1 MKVESIEIRKVLLT
15 NGKFG
20 LEVEINGK
28 YKGIAPI
35 GTSRGKHEAKILE
48 LERVINKFHIIK
60 RHFKNQKFEDIS
72 DVDDTL
78 KIIDGTE
85 DFSFIGSNLSLAISY
100 AFLNFFAG
108 EEGLEVY
115 QYLSDLFKVKPKIPK
130 PVCNMA
136 GGWRGQT
143 NFQEF
148 LVLPREQ
155 ESIVKTL
162 QSVSNIYY
170 KLADEFRKKDPTF
183 SFARNLESG
192 WVTKLDEE
200 TILEILDSIAK
211 EQDMLIGLDVAAS
224 NIWKED
230 EKIYSYSNKKLSK
243 IEQLEYIQELAKKFR
258 IHYIEDPFEQED
270 FISHSIL
277 TKNLTGK
284 LVVGDD
290 LYTTNLKR
298 LKYGIEMKATNAC
311 IVKPNQ
317 IGTVSD
323 AAQFLLEAK
332 KHNMKTIVSHRSVET
347 DDAIVAHI
355 AVGLAS
361 DYVKFGFAGERIV
374 KINELIRLEEKLL

>member
-48 LERVINKFHIIK
+48 LERAINKFHIIK
-60 RHFKNQKFEDIS
+60 RHFKNQKFEDIN

-85 DFSFIGSNLSLAISY
+85 DFSFIGSNISLAISY
-100 AFLNFFAG
+100 AFLNFFAR
-108 EEGLEVY
+108 EEGLEPY
-115 QYLSDLFKVKPKIPK
+115 QYLADLFKTKPTIPK

-136 GGWRGQT
+136 GGWKGQT

-155 ESIVKTL
+155 ESIVETL

-170 KLADEFRKKDPTF
+170 KLADELRKKDPTF

-192 WVTKLDEE
+192 WITKLDEE
-200 TILEILDSIAK
+200 TILEILDNIAK
-211 EQDMLIGLDVAAS
+211 EQDMLIGIDVAAS

-277 TKNLTGK
+277 TKKLTGK
-284 LVVGDD
+284 LIVGDD
-290 LYTTNLKR
+290 LYTTNIKR

-323 AAQFLLEAK
+323 AARFLLEAK

-347 DDAIVAHI
+347 DDAIIAHI

-374 KINELIRLEEKLL
+374 KLNELIRLEEKLL